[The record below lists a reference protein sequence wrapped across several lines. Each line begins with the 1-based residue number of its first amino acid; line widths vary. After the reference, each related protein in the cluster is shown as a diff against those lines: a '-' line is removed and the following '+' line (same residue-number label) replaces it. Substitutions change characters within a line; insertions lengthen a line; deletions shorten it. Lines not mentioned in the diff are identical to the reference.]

1 MPASLTNKIMITTK
15 QLKKIKTQYAHAFTI
30 EENGNMTLK
39 EHFGIPKFKMIFVEG
54 GEFIMGDGSY
64 DNNPKHKV
72 EISSFY
78 MAEFQLTQEIY
89 KAVALSDNS
98 SIKIKNENPSNFEG
112 INHPVEEVSWED
124 AIKFCKKL
132 NEILKLPKICDNNY
146 NLLNKNG
153 QKTENTTEV
162 KGFRLPTEAEWE
174 FAAKGGSVET
184 RRGVSQLDAMSQLDP
199 MPLKY
204 AGSNNLDDVGWY
216 DKNNEYET
224 KPVGL
229 KFPNQLEIYDMSGNV
244 WEWCWDWYD
253 DDFYKK
259 TAEKN
264 PINLNKSSLRVL
276 RGGSWYFIANRS
288 RVAYRGNYAP
298 DRRYNNIG
306 FRLFLSL
313 QFTV

>member
-1 MPASLTNKIMITTK
+1 MITK
-15 QLKKIKTQYAHAFTI
+15 QQLKKIKTQYAQAFTI
-30 EENGNMTLK
+30 EENGNMSLK
-39 EHFGIPKFKMIFVEG
+39 EHFGIPQFKMIYVEG
-54 GEFIMGDGSY
+54 GEFYIEREENTKGI
-64 DNNPKHKV
+64 KK

-89 KAVALSDNS
+89 KAVALSDKS
-98 SIKIKNENPSNFEG
+98 SIKIKNESPSHFEG
-112 INHPVEEVSWED
+112 IKHPVEQVSWED

-153 QKTENTTEV
+153 NKTQNITEV

-174 FAAKGGSVET
+174 FAARGGNVET
-184 RRGVSQLDAMSQLDP
+184 RRGVSQLDAVSQTEPLSQPDA

-216 DKNNEYET
+216 DKNNKYET

-229 KFPNQLEIYDMSGNV
+229 KFPNQLGIYDMSGNV

-253 DDFYKK
+253 GDFYKNS
-259 TAEKN
+259 AEKN
-264 PINLNKSSLRVL
+264 PINLKIPKDKYRVL
-276 RGGSWYFIANRS
+276 RGGSWYGDAYGS
-288 RVAYRGNYAP
+288 RVADRGFNTPDYRIS
-298 DRRYNNIG
+298 NIG
-306 FRLFLSL
+306 FRLFLPL